1 MIFPIAEV
9 IAYVSQVV
17 TLLPGDLICTGTP
30 GGVGMH
36 RTPPQLLADGDEV
49 VVEVEGL
56 GRLVNRCRHLP

>member
-9 IAYVSQVV
+9 IAYVSEVV